1 MPTRNTPSG
10 GEFSLC
16 CANCDTL
23 SFVEV
28 WKETYFLP
36 NKIKCFCAF
45 SHGKIPLGIAIA

>member
-1 MPTRNTPSG
+1 VS

-16 CANCDTL
+16 CANYNTL

-28 WKETYFLP
+28 WKGIYISL
-36 NKIKCFCAF
+36 NKIKRICAF